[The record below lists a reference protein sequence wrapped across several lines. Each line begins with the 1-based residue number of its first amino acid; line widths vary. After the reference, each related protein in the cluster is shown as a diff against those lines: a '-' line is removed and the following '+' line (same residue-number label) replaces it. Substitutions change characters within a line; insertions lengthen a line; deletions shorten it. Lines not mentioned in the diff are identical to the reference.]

1 MVNPAMQLSSKIPDT
16 HVQLWASAILKGEAI
31 ISVLLTTFIFVKLP
45 FYLDLHRM
53 DNNPQHEE
61 EGSRMHKNFSQT
73 LLQDHFRASQ
83 LQEHNLIEWTDGPF
97 PALPPASVNTT
108 SVPRSS

>member
-16 HVQLWASAILKGEAI
+16 HVQLWASAILKGTSFYSI
-31 ISVLLTTFIFVKLP
+31 CYVKNELMSAY
-45 FYLDLHRM
+45 FTDLHRM

-61 EGSRMHKNFSQT
+61 EGSRMHKSFSQT

-97 PALPPASVNTT
+97 PALPPPSVNTT

>member
-1 MVNPAMQLSSKIPDT
+1 MGFGHFEGYV
-16 HVQLWASAILKGEAI
+16 
-31 ISVLLTTFIFVKLP
+31 ISLIFVISNVISWNAY
-45 FYLDLHRM
+45 FTDLHRM

-61 EGSRMHKNFSQT
+61 EGSRMHKSFSQT

-97 PALPPASVNTT
+97 PALPPPSVNTT